1 MCNVGKPPEGAE
13 PSILSPIHPS
23 MTAYRYLQLDVFAH
37 HPGTGNPLGVV
48 FDADGL
54 STDRMQALAA
64 WLNLS
69 ETVFFLRPTAAGADY
84 HVRIFTPASE
94 LPFAGHP
101 SVGAAWAAVT
111 CALVQPRDGTL
122 VQQCAA
128 GLLPVQVAGT
138 ANAPTIR
145 LASPAARLLPTASGA
160 VPEALRAVIAEGQG
174 AELWENGPRWWLLP
188 LRDADAVRTL
198 VPDMAALR
206 DWSMATDALGAAVFA
221 LEPGAD
227 HDLVVRAFCPADAPN
242 VPEDPVTGSVNAL
255 IGAWLRQRNA
265 LPGKNGSYV
274 ASQGREVGRDGR
286 VQVTVDAQGTV
297 WIGGQ
302 VQPVIDG
309 HIRW

>member
-1 MCNVGKPPEGAE
+1 
-13 PSILSPIHPS
+13 

-69 ETVFFLRPTAAGADY
+69 ETVFFLRPTDAGADY
-84 HVRIFTPASE
+84 HIRIFTPASE

-111 CALVQPRDGTL
+111 CGLVQPRDGAL

-128 GLLPVQVAGT
+128 GLLPVQVAGP

-145 LASPAARLLPTASGA
+145 LASPAARLLPTAPGT

-174 AELWENGPRWWLLP
+174 ADLWENGPRWWLLP

-206 DWSMATDALGAAVFA
+206 DWSMATDALGVAVFA
-221 LEPGAD
+221 LEPGAH

-286 VQVTVDAQGTV
+286 VQITVDAQGTV